1 METHRRAFTLIE
13 LLVVIAIIAIL
24 AAILFPVFAQAKEA
38 AKKTACLSN
47 CKQMVT
53 AQICYSVDYD
63 DHCVS
68 GIDNNGAADPSS
80 GNYYPGAVYQTW
92 FDWSY
97 PYMKNYDIGKC
108 PDYNGQWPLLNLWSD
123 PAGWALYK
131 MTYVI
136 NAMVS
141 CGDDGISACM
151 TAVPSPA
158 NTILIAETNSN
169 LPFVTSG
176 WTPCSTLMGL
186 NGQNHNV
193 QVLNGLQS
201 EYGSWMFNPPPPP
214 LAITAKVNTGGVDG
228 HAKCVNYTNVVGTS
242 DFLNGPTS
250 QWADRPDPLKGWSN
264 MYCTTPDFPFE
275 TPWW

>member
-1 METHRRAFTLIE
+1 MVTHRRGFTLIE

-24 AAILFPVFAQAKEA
+24 AAILFPVFAQAKES
-38 AKKTACLSN
+38 AKKASCLSN
-47 CKQMVT
+47 CYQIT
-53 AQICYSVDYD
+53 LAQIMYSTDYD

-68 GIDNNGAADPSS
+68 GIDNNGIWYTNPSI
-80 GNYYPGAVYQTW
+80 PYQTW

-97 PYMKNYDIGKC
+97 AYMQNIGIGKC
-108 PDYNGQWPLLNLWSD
+108 PSYAGQWPMINYWSD
-123 PAGWALYK
+123 PAGWAVYRL
-131 MTYVI
+131 TYAI

-141 CGDDGISACM
+141 CGDAGVSANLG
-151 TAVPSPA
+151 AVPSPA
-158 NTILIAETNSN
+158 QTIMVAETNTN

-176 WTPCSTLMGL
+176 WTPCSTLMGI

-193 QVLNGLQS
+193 QILAGLQS

-214 LAITAKVNTGGVDG
+214 PAIMAKVNVGGVDG
-228 HAKCVNYTNVVGTS
+228 HAKNVNYTNVIGTS
-242 DFLNGPTS
+242 DFNNGPTS
-250 QWADRPDPLKGWSN
+250 QWADRPDPVKGWSN